1 MFEHTGRNPAS
12 YSTTTSPDGRVKEE
26 DYNQCVHCGGHF
38 QVVPGSGIKR
48 GYCRNC
54 MGVTCGKPECNP
66 CLPFQKWMD
75 LVEANDRRSRNPL
88 GIEVR

>member
-1 MFEHTGRNPAS
+1 MFEHSSRNPAGYIS
-12 YSTTTSPDGRVKEE
+12 ITEPGKRTIEQDTK
-26 DYNQCVHCGGHF
+26 QCVHCGGHF

-54 MGVTCGKPECNP
+54 MGVTCGKPECNT

-75 LVEANDRRSRNPL
+75 LIEANDRRQRNPL